1 MPKPSH
7 ASELLPAAAAKALQ
21 GLGYNLSLARQRR
34 SESLRAWAT
43 RMGISVPTLM
53 RMEQGDPSV
62 GMGVY
67 ATALW
72 LIGRHQ
78 ALPELAAPASDLMAL
93 EQDIQLVK
101 ARQERLK
108 RHKRQPDA

>member
-1 MPKPSH
+1 MPKPSP
-7 ASELLPAAAAKALQ
+7 ASDLLPAAATKALH
-21 GLGYNLSLARQRR
+21 GLGANLSLARQRR
-34 SESLRAWAT
+34 NESLRAWAS
-43 RMGISVPTLM
+43 RMGISVPTLL

-62 GMGVY
+62 GMGIY

-78 ALPELAAPASDLMAL
+78 ALPQVAAPESDLMAL

-108 RHKRQPDA
+108 RHKRPPDV